1 MREVSSPAE
10 AALALAHGHLAILPT
25 ETVYGLGADADN
37 TKAVARIFTTK
48 NRPADHPVIV
58 HISQQEHI
66 YMWATQIPDYA
77 VDLGTAFWP
86 GPMTLVLKRLPRAG
100 DHLTG
105 GQETIALRVSNHP
118 VFQEVLTHLIHKKND
133 PSVGLAA
140 PSANR
145 FGSVSPTTLA
155 HAIEELSVHLTDE
168 DVALD
173 GGSSRVG
180 VESTIIDATGSEPII
195 LRHGGITTEDIESV
209 VKLSRSESDVRAPGT
224 LASHYA
230 PTKQL
235 QLITQSELPE
245 TQPGALIA
253 MSDVETPIGFNRI
266 ASPVN
271 ANEYARVLYAAIRTA
286 DKSGESVIYVVP
298 PTGGGI
304 AAAIRDRLNRAAT
317 TPNLIHVNARH

>member
-1 MREVSSPAE
+1 MREVSGPTD

-37 TKAVARIFTTK
+37 PETVGRIFTTK
-48 NRPADHPVIV
+48 NRPANHPVIV

-66 YMWATQIPDYA
+66 YMWATTVPDYA

-86 GPMTLVLKRLPRAG
+86 GPLTLILKRLPRAG
-100 DHLTG
+100 DYLTG
-105 GQETIALRVSNHP
+105 GQETIALRVSSHP
-118 VFQEVLTHLIHKKND
+118 VFGEVLTQLAQEKND
-133 PSVGLAA
+133 PSVGIAA

-155 HAIEELSVHLTDE
+155 HAIEELGEYLTDE

-173 GGSSRVG
+173 GGSSHVG

-195 LRHGGITTEDIESV
+195 LRHGGITAEDIESV
-209 VKLSRSESDVRAPGT
+209 IKLSQSESDVRAPGT

-230 PTKQL
+230 PNKQL
-235 QLITQSELPE
+235 RLVTHNELLE
-245 TQPGALIA
+245 RQPGALIA
-253 MSDVETPIGFNRI
+253 MSDVKTPTGFNRI
-266 ASPVN
+266 AIPKN
-271 ANEYARVLYAAIRTA
+271 ANEYAQMLYAAIRSA
-286 DKSGESVIYVVP
+286 DKSSESVIYAVP

-317 TPNLIHVNARH
+317 Q

>member
-1 MREVSSPAE
+1 VREVSSPTE

-37 TKAVARIFTTK
+37 REAVARIFTTK
-48 NRPADHPVIV
+48 NRPANHPVIV

-66 YMWATQIPDYA
+66 YMWATQIPEYA

-86 GPMTLVLKRLPRAG
+86 GPMTLVLNRLPRAG
-100 DHLTG
+100 DYLTG
-105 GQETIALRVSNHP
+105 GQETIALRVSSDP
-118 VFQEVLTHLIHKKND
+118 AFGEVLKELAHKKDD
-133 PSVGLAA
+133 PSVGIAA

-155 HAIEELSVHLTDE
+155 HAIEELGDHLTDE
-168 DVALD
+168 DIALE
-173 GGSSRVG
+173 GGSSHVG
-180 VESTIIDATGSEPII
+180 VESTIIDATGSDPII
-195 LRHGGITTEDIESV
+195 LRHGGITAEDIESV
-209 VKLSRSESDVRAPGT
+209 IKLSQSESDVRAPGT

-230 PTKQL
+230 PNKQL
-235 QLITQSELPE
+235 LLITQNELLE

-266 ASPVN
+266 ASPTN
-271 ANEYARVLYAAIRTA
+271 ANEYARMLYAAIRSA
-286 DKSGESVIYVVP
+286 DKSSESVIYVVP

-304 AAAIRDRLNRAAT
+304 ATAIRDRLNRAAT
-317 TPNLIHVNARH
+317 K

>member
-1 MREVSSPAE
+1 VREVSNPAE
-10 AALALAHGHLAILPT
+10 AAVALAHGHLAILPT

-37 TKAVARIFTTK
+37 REAVARIFTTK
-48 NRPADHPVIV
+48 NRPANHPVIV

-86 GPMTLVLKRLPRAG
+86 GPMTLVLNRLPRAG
-100 DHLTG
+100 DYLTG
-105 GQETIALRVSNHP
+105 GQETIALRVSSHP
-118 VFQEVLTHLIHKKND
+118 VFGEVLTELSHKTND
-133 PSVGLAA
+133 PSVGIAA

-155 HAIEELSVHLTDE
+155 HAVEELGDHLTDK

-173 GGSSRVG
+173 GGNSRVG
-180 VESTIIDATGSEPII
+180 LESTIIDATGSEPII
-195 LRHGGITTEDIESV
+195 LRHGGITAEDIESV
-209 VKLSRSESDVRAPGT
+209 IKLSQSESDVRAPGT

-230 PTKQL
+230 PNKQL
-235 QLITQSELPE
+235 RLITQSELLE

-253 MSDVETPIGFNRI
+253 LSDVETPIGFNRI
-266 ASPVN
+266 ATPTN
-271 ANEYARVLYAAIRTA
+271 ANEYAQMLYAAIRSA
-286 DKSGESVIYVVP
+286 DKSSESVIYVVP

-317 TPNLIHVNARH
+317 K